1 MDQAD
6 TNRTVDAAPP
16 GDTLAGRGDR
26 FAYGMPP
33 HRTNTAAKSGHYD
46 SETPAAQLVTVL
58 PALRLL
64 TGLLIAAL
72 IIAALYFGR
81 DLLIPLALAILLSF
95 LLDPAVARLKRWGVP
110 RMAAVLLVVGLTVAA
125 LGGAGAY
132 LGSQVTALSKD
143 LPSYQTT
150 IREKF
155 TRMRKAVK
163 GPGALDGALST
174 YNTVERELAKTTG
187 QPAPGAAAT
196 GRAIQRVEIIP
207 APKAPM
213 AQLMEWLGIVSAPVL
228 MAGMVLLF
236 VILILLG
243 RSDLRERLLRLM
255 GGNLHL
261 ATDALDDAAERI
273 GRYLR
278 MQMIVNAT
286 YGIPLGVALYFIGVP
301 GAVLWGTVAAVM
313 RFVPYIGPMLSAAFP
328 LALAFAIDPTWDMLL
343 WTLGVILVLEL
354 LSNNVIEP
362 WLYGS
367 STGLSTLSI
376 IVSAMFWTAIWG
388 PIGLILSTPLTVCL
402 LVLGRYI
409 PSLQFMEVLLGS
421 DPVLAPPQRLYQRLL
436 GGGVEEAIEMTTEA
450 IDAELPSPAT
460 PAGTATAVTTVFDEI
475 AIPALRL
482 ACERYADVATAQHR
496 LRLVHGMS
504 EVLEEVADAYPPTA
518 AATTA
523 PACGPRILCIGGRW
537 EVDALAAGMMAHAL
551 ALHGH
556 DARHE
561 SIALSAG
568 ANPAEA
574 HRLDGVQILCLSV
587 FHPRPG
593 AQVRHWARR
602 LTRRWPDLRIVLAL
616 WNAPPALLAE
626 SAPEQLGVTAIVNSM
641 HELVLRLA
649 TLTDTA
655 GIQAPMPQPADD
667 GERVARLY
675 ASGALAPHRTEG
687 YRLFLQ
693 RVVDVFDVRYAQ
705 LAWLDRD
712 WVHTPGSLLPGGDA
726 GIAREEAICARIFD
740 EDDALVIPDI
750 ARDPRFAGSRLTLA
764 HSLRFYGSVPLKD
777 RDGYVLGCLA
787 LLDTAPRE
795 LSDEEIALL
804 NTMAT
809 EFMATLATEA
819 PAETAVATTVDTAAA
834 GAAGS
839 AAPITTRPDPS
850 RDSAA

>member
-6 TNRTVDAAPP
+6 TSRA
-16 GDTLAGRGDR
+16 GDSTPAGER

-33 HRTNTAAKSGHYD
+33 HRTATPAESERYD
-46 SETPAAQLVTVL
+46 AEMPAAQLVTVL

-64 TGLLIAAL
+64 IGLLIAAL
-72 IIAALYFGR
+72 IIAALFFGR
-81 DLLIPLALAILLSF
+81 DLLIPLALSILLSF

-110 RMAAVLLVVGLTVAA
+110 RMAAVLMVVGITIAA
-125 LGGAGAY
+125 LGGAGTY

-150 IREKF
+150 IREKL
-155 TRMRKAVK
+155 TRMRKVIK

-187 QPAPGAAAT
+187 ESTSGVAPT
-196 GRAIQRVEIIP
+196 GRTIQRVEIIP

-213 AQLMEWLGIVSAPVL
+213 AQLMEWFGIVSAPVL

-236 VILILLG
+236 VVLILLG

-261 ATDALDDAAERI
+261 ATDALDEAADRI

-278 MQMIVNAT
+278 MQMVVNAI

-328 LALAFAIDPTWDMLL
+328 LALAFAIDPTWNILL
-343 WTLGVILVLEL
+343 WTLGVILTLEL
-354 LSNNVIEP
+354 ISNNIIEP

-409 PSLQFMEVLLGS
+409 PALQFMEVLLGS

-450 IDAELPSPAT
+450 IDAELPSPVTPVAT
-460 PAGTATAVTTVFDEI
+460 AAAVTTVFDEI

-518 AATTA
+518 TASVA
-523 PACGPRILCIGGRW
+523 PAGGPRILCIGGRW

-616 WNAPPALLAE
+616 WNAPPALLTE
-626 SAPEQLGVTAIVNSM
+626 SAPERLGVTAIVNSM

-649 TLTDTA
+649 ALTDLV
-655 GIQAPMPQPADD
+655 GIQAPMPRPANDA
-667 GERVARLY
+667 ERVARLH
-675 ASGALAPHRTEG
+675 ASDALAPHRTEG

-693 RVVDVFDVRYAQ
+693 RVADVFDVRYAQ
-705 LAWLDRD
+705 LAWLDHD
-712 WVHTPGSLLPGGDA
+712 WVHTPGSLLPGSESGT
-726 GIAREEAICARIFD
+726 AREEAICARILN
-740 EDDALVIPDI
+740 EEDALVIPDI

-777 RDGYVLGCLA
+777 GDGYILGCLA
-787 LLDTAPRE
+787 LLDTTPRE
-795 LSDEEIALL
+795 LSDEEVAVL

-809 EFMATLATEA
+809 EFMASLA
-819 PAETAVATTVDTAAA
+819 AEAAA
-834 GAAGS
+834 GARAGS
-839 AAPITTRPDPS
+839 GADPAAVSTNPSAEIPAAPPS
-850 RDSAA
+850 DRTHDSSV

>member
-6 TNRTVDAAPP
+6 TSRA
-16 GDTLAGRGDR
+16 GDSTPAGER

-33 HRTNTAAKSGHYD
+33 HRTATPAESERYD
-46 SETPAAQLVTVL
+46 AEKPAAQLVTVL

-64 TGLLIAAL
+64 IGLLIAAL
-72 IIAALYFGR
+72 IIAALFFGR
-81 DLLIPLALAILLSF
+81 DLLIPLALSILLSF

-110 RMAAVLLVVGLTVAA
+110 RMAAVLMVVGITVAA
-125 LGGAGAY
+125 LGGAGTY

-150 IREKF
+150 IREKL
-155 TRMRKAVK
+155 TRMRKVIK

-187 QPAPGAAAT
+187 ESTSGVAPT
-196 GRAIQRVEIIP
+196 GRTIQRVEIIP

-213 AQLMEWLGIVSAPVL
+213 AQLMEWFGIVSAPVL

-236 VILILLG
+236 VVLILLG

-261 ATDALDDAAERI
+261 ATDALDEAADRI

-278 MQMIVNAT
+278 MQMVVNAI

-328 LALAFAIDPTWDMLL
+328 LALAFAIDPTWNMLL
-343 WTLGVILVLEL
+343 WTLGVILTLEL
-354 LSNNVIEP
+354 ISNNIIEP

-409 PSLQFMEVLLGS
+409 PALQFMEVLLGS

-450 IDAELPSPAT
+450 IDAELPSPVTPVAT
-460 PAGTATAVTTVFDEI
+460 AAAVTTVFDEI

-518 AATTA
+518 TASVA
-523 PACGPRILCIGGRW
+523 PAGGPRILCIGGRW

-616 WNAPPALLAE
+616 WNAPPALLTE
-626 SAPEQLGVTAIVNSM
+626 SAPERLGVTAIVNSM

-649 TLTDTA
+649 ALTDLV
-655 GIQAPMPQPADD
+655 GIQAPMPRPANDA
-667 GERVARLY
+667 ERVARLH
-675 ASGALAPHRTEG
+675 ASDALAPHRTEG

-693 RVVDVFDVRYAQ
+693 RVADVFDVRYAQ
-705 LAWLDRD
+705 LAWLDHD
-712 WVHTPGSLLPGGDA
+712 WVHTPGSLLPGSESGT
-726 GIAREEAICARIFD
+726 AREEAICARILN
-740 EDDALVIPDI
+740 EEDALVIPDI

-777 RDGYVLGCLA
+777 GDGYILGCLA
-787 LLDTAPRE
+787 LLDTTPRA
-795 LSDEEIALL
+795 LSDEEVAVL

-809 EFMATLATEA
+809 EFMASLA
-819 PAETAVATTVDTAAA
+819 AEAAA
-834 GAAGS
+834 GARAASGADPAAVSTNPSAGIP
-839 AAPITTRPDPS
+839 AAPPS
-850 RDSAA
+850 DRTHDSSV